1 MRISDILGMSLTNL
15 WRRKM
20 RTLLTVLGVI
30 IGTASI
36 VVMLSLGIGLKQ
48 AMVEQVS
55 SAGGLTEI
63 QVTGG
68 DDSGMSDR
76 LLDDETMQT
85 FLDMDHVESVEP
97 QLTYS
102 MPMQI
107 GKYESDYVN
116 IIGIPQKD
124 LKEIEL
130 EKGKAPET
138 ENGSLSLIVGN
149 QVLGDSFFETATGE
163 YPYWETN
170 ELPDVDL
177 MKGPLFGGITLEDG
191 YTDTDTSEEA
201 ADVPLM
207 DSVDP
212 AFAETDEED
221 FSVDEDFSVND
232 SSDTSGDNGTD
243 FSDQSMDDGMN
254 SPSVDGT
261 DVSGNE
267 GMDTSAENNTGS
279 LTGDDATSATDAGAT
294 ESDINFMNSGD
305 TSLGYDGINEDGVD
319 GANTYTSFTSDVK
332 KVQLKVSG
340 ITAGTDSDYT
350 EFSYNCYADIDSLK
364 AFLKKNYTE
373 NQVIPGQP
381 TDKSGKP
388 YRDLKYS
395 QFVVTVDDSSN
406 VEDVLQEIQ
415 DMGYYGETNK
425 EWIEETEKQFMIIEA
440 VLGGIGAVAMLVAAI
455 SIANTMTMSTYERT
469 KEIGVMKVLGCGL
482 GNIRSMF
489 LAEAAFIGFLGGIA
503 GVVLSYVLSV
513 VLNRFVAPNFMADM
527 IADYGS
533 DVNISSI
540 PLWLVGLA
548 IVFSTLIGMIA
559 GFFPAQRAT
568 KLSPLAAIRNE

>member
-130 EKGKAPET
+130 EEGQAPGT

-201 ADVPLM
+201 ADVPLV

-254 SPSVDGT
+254 SPGVDGT

-267 GMDTSAENNTGS
+267 GMDTAAENNTGS

>member
-130 EKGKAPET
+130 EEGQAPGT

-201 ADVPLM
+201 ADVPLV

-254 SPSVDGT
+254 SPGVDGT

-279 LTGDDATSATDAGAT
+279 LTGDDATSATDAGVT
-294 ESDINFMNSGD
+294 ESDMNFMNSGD

>member
-1 MRISDILGMSLTNL
+1 MKISDILGMSLTNL

-48 AMVEQVS
+48 AMVSQVS

-63 QVTGG
+63 MVTGG
-68 DDSGMSDR
+68 DDSGMSER

-85 FLDMDHVESVEP
+85 FLDMEHVDSVEP

-102 MPMQI
+102 MPLQV
-107 GKYESDYVN
+107 GKYEADSVTV
-116 IIGIPQKD
+116 IGIPQDNLKD
-124 LKEIEL
+124 IEL
-130 EKGKAPET
+130 EEGSVPDTEKG
-138 ENGSLSLIVGN
+138 GSLSLIVGN
-149 QVLGDSFFETATGE
+149 QVLADSFFESATGE
-163 YPYWETN
+163 YPYWENN
-170 ELPDVDL
+170 EMPDVDL
-177 MKGPLFGGITLEDG
+177 MKDQMFGGITSDDTIADDTTSV
-191 YTDTDTSEEA
+191 TD
-201 ADVPLM
+201 
-207 DSVDP
+207 
-212 AFAETDEED
+212 
-221 FSVDEDFSVND
+221 D
-232 SSDTSGDNGTD
+232 SSDTSLVDVVDSAFTDGADD
-243 FSDQSMDDGMN
+243 FSASDDFSLDDTGTVSKDDADDG
-254 SPSVDGT
+254 
-261 DVSGNE
+261 
-267 GMDTSAENNTGS
+267 DTPDTQDNTQ
-279 LTGDDATSATDAGAT
+279 TQVPTT
-294 ESDINFMNSGD
+294 EDISSGD
-305 TSLGYDGINEDGVD
+305 SGLEYDGIGDMGD
-319 GANTYTSFTSDVK
+319 DSMSYTSFTSDMK
-332 KVQLKVSG
+332 KVPIKVAG
-340 ITAGTDSDYT
+340 ITAGEDTDYT

-364 AFLKKNYTE
+364 AFLKKNYSE

-381 TDKSGKP
+381 TDKKGKP

-395 QFVVTVDDSSN
+395 QFVVNVDDSSN
-406 VEDVLQEIQ
+406 VEAVLQDIQ

-469 KEIGVMKVLGCGL
+469 KEIGVMKVLGCAL

-489 LAEAAFIGFLGGIA
+489 LAEAAFIGFLGGVA
-503 GVVLSYVLSV
+503 GIVLSYVLSI
-513 VLNRFVAPNFMADM
+513 VLNKVIAPRFMGDM
-527 IADYGS
+527 LEGYGS
-533 DVNISSI
+533 NVSISAI
-540 PLWLVGLA
+540 PLWLVALA